1 VSLSSRT
8 TRDSNVIAQDQ
19 PRHSMQQSKVGPT
32 SHAGYSR
39 TAKLAKP
46 CGSLV
51 SDDDS
56 EDRDTSPI
64 SLPTWHSRGCQVR
77 SRLRSF
83 AEWGPPKPSLPYRSA
98 AGVFKNLWNQ
108 FYTHLCR
115 KAEEVPLRNFSVPY
129 WESLTWHSMDNL
141 SFKSP
146 DILSTQCRGTHETF
160 IVKVQVI
167 FERWKLMSGSCCD
180 IQNQIPFQIPPF
192 KQG

>member
-1 VSLSSRT
+1 MAFVELSSRLA
-8 TRDSNVIAQDQ
+8 RARSCRCRLCLVQYAGLQ
-19 PRHSMQQSKVGPT
+19 RHCSRPASTFNAAIKVGPT

-51 SDDDS
+51 SEDDS
-56 EDRDTSPI
+56 EDRDTFPI

-83 AEWGPPKPSLPYRSA
+83 IEWGPPKPSLPYRSA

-115 KAEEVPLRNFSVPY
+115 KAEAVPLQDFSVPY

-141 SFKSP
+141 SFK
-146 DILSTQCRGTHETF
+146 
-160 IVKVQVI
+160 
-167 FERWKLMSGSCCD
+167 
-180 IQNQIPFQIPPF
+180 
-192 KQG
+192 